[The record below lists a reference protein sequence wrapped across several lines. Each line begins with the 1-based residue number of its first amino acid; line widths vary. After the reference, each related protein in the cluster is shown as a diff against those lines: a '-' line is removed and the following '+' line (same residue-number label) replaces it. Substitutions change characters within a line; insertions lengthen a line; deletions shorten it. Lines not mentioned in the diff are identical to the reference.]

1 MDLLKPGHFYFEV
14 GLYVDQPGKLNVPR
28 AKWFTNVPVLP
39 RVGDIIDPIMVP
51 AMSSAEDRSQKLL
64 VRQVEYKPEQ
74 VVEVP
79 YVGDVV
85 NSVFVA
91 IRTSPLPK
99 EQD

>member
-1 MDLLKPGHFYFEV
+1 ML
-14 GLYVDQPGKLNVPR
+14 
-28 AKWFTNVPVLP
+28 T

-51 AMSSAEDRSQKLL
+51 AISSAEDRSQKLL

-85 NSVFVA
+85 NPVFVA
-91 IRTSPLPK
+91 IRTSPLPE